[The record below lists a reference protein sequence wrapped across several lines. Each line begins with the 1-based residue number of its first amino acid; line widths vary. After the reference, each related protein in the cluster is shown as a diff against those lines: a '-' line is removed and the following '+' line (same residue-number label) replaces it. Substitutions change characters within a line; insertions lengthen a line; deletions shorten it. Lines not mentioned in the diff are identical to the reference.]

1 MLSPEVFAR
10 WEHIVDSVE
19 KTKVPV
25 EFIKKLVI
33 KLNGRRQRTINIK
46 TLFNQGLDTE
56 DIEMAIIRK
65 LEEYDAEMVGIE
77 FVLDIEGIAE
87 IVQPVSDELLK
98 SIK

>member
-1 MLSPEVFAR
+1 MSPELLSK
-10 WEHIVDSVE
+10 WEHIIDGVE
-19 KTKVPV
+19 KVKIPV

-46 TLFNQGLDTE
+46 TLFNQGLDTD

>member
-1 MLSPEVFAR
+1 MSPEVFAK

-19 KTKVPV
+19 KTKIPL

-46 TLFNQGLDTE
+46 SLFNQGLESDE
-56 DIEMAIIRK
+56 IEQAITRK
-65 LEEYDAEMVGIE
+65 LDEYDDEMIGIE

-87 IVQPVSDELLK
+87 IVQPEIDDLLK
-98 SIK
+98 SVK

>member
-1 MLSPEVFAR
+1 LTP
-10 WEHIVDSVE
+10 
-19 KTKVPV
+19 
-25 EFIKKLVI
+25 
-33 KLNGRRQRTINIK
+33 QRTINIK
-46 TLFNQGLDTE
+46 TLFNQGLDTD

>member
-1 MLSPEVFAR
+1 MSPEVFAK

-19 KTKVPV
+19 KTKIPL

-46 TLFNQGLDTE
+46 SLFNQGLESDE
-56 DIEMAIIRK
+56 IEQAITRK
-65 LEEYDAEMVGIE
+65 LDEYDDDMVGIE

-87 IVQPVSDELLK
+87 IVQPEIDDLLK
-98 SIK
+98 SVK

>member
-1 MLSPEVFAR
+1 MSPEVFAK

-19 KTKVPV
+19 KTKIPL

-46 TLFNQGLDTE
+46 SLFNQGLESDE
-56 DIEMAIIRK
+56 IEQAITRK
-65 LEEYDAEMVGIE
+65 LDEYDDDMVGIE

-87 IVQPVSDELLK
+87 IVQPEIDDLLTSVK
-98 SIK
+98 

>member
-1 MLSPEVFAR
+1 MLSPELFAR

-19 KTKVPV
+19 KTKIPV

-46 TLFNQGLDTE
+46 TLFSQGLDTE
-56 DIEMAIIRK
+56 DIEMAIMRK
-65 LEEYDAEMVGIE
+65 LEEYDEEMIGIE

>member
-1 MLSPEVFAR
+1 MLSPELFAR
-10 WEHIVDSVE
+10 WEHIVDGVE
-19 KTKVPV
+19 KTKIPV

-46 TLFNQGLDTE
+46 TLFNQGLETE

-65 LEEYDAEMVGIE
+65 LEEYDEEMVGIE

-87 IVQPVSDELLK
+87 IVQPTTDELLK
-98 SIK
+98 SVK

>member
-46 TLFNQGLDTE
+46 TLFNQGLDTD